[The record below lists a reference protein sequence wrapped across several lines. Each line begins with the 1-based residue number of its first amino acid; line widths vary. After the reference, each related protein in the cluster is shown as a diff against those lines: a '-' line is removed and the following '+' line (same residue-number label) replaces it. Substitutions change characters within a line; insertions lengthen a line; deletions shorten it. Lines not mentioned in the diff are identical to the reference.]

1 MIHIVT
7 QENRPRYRPAIL
19 EMHRHRKEVFIDE
32 MGWELFSHDGY
43 EIDGYDTPHAIY
55 LITCAQSFSP
65 VFASARLLPTT
76 GPHLLGDVFGH
87 LCEGG
92 PPRSDRIWEASRFC
106 PAPQTPKGEPRRA
119 LLGGVIA
126 GILETGLLFGVEEV
140 VFVASAALAPIAIH
154 IGWDARMLGEM
165 QRHGK
170 ERVCAMAASIT
181 PEGLAKVR
189 DRLNLPSPVT
199 RFAAGL
205 HAND

>member
-7 QENRPRYRPAIL
+7 QENRPCYGPAIL

-32 MGWELFSHDGY
+32 MGWELFSHDGC

-55 LITCAQSFSP
+55 LITCMRSFPP
-65 VFASARLLPTT
+65 VLASARLVPTT
-76 GPHLLGDVFGH
+76 KPHLLGDAFAH
-87 LCEGG
+87 LCEEG

-106 PAPQTPKGEPRRA
+106 PAPETPKGESRRA
-119 LLGGVIA
+119 LLGEVIA

-140 VFVASAALAPIAIH
+140 VFVASAALSPVALH
-154 IGWDARMLGEM
+154 VGWDARMLGEM

-181 PEGLAKVR
+181 PDGLAKVR
-189 DRLNLPSPVT
+189 SRLNLPSPVT

-205 HAND
+205 YAND